1 MKILEIQKVPASH
14 GLLWIR
20 HGFRLIMR
28 NPLQAVSLSM
38 VFALGVFMA
47 LLVPVVGVFFAIL
60 IMPVLMAGYMRVCRS
75 LEYSEKVEPRMIFA
89 GFKFRA
95 TQLATLGGLLLM
107 GMILISMFTA
117 AVGGPVLNEILQNF
131 QKQQDATAFI
141 NALLAPEAGLRLTML
156 MGFAL
161 FFVLMLAM
169 QFAPM
174 LVFFNQL
181 SPRDALLVSLR
192 SSIRNILPFSVYS
205 LLIQLIAFFLSVIPF
220 ELGLLVLLPLGMT
233 SMYVAYRDIFNEK
246 NTADAVNEKY
256 SAGSGE

>member
-14 GLLWIR
+14 GLLWIK
-20 HGFRLIMR
+20 HGVTLIMR
-28 NPLQAVSLSM
+28 SPLQAVSLSLM
-38 VFALGVFMA
+38 FALGIFMA
-47 LLVPVVGVFFAIL
+47 LLVPVVGVFLAIL
-60 IMPVLMAGYMRVCRS
+60 LMPLMMAGYMRVCRS
-75 LEYSEKVEPRMIFA
+75 LEYSEKVDPRMIFA
-89 GFKFRA
+89 GFNLR
-95 TQLATLGGLLLM
+95 TPQLATLGGMLLM

-117 AVGGPVLNEILQNF
+117 AVGGSELSELLKNF
-131 QKQQDATAFI
+131 QIHQDATKFI
-141 NALLAPEAGLRLTML
+141 NTLLAPESGLRLTLL
-156 MGFAL
+156 MSFAL

-181 SPRDALLVSLR
+181 SPKDALLVSLR

-233 SMYVAYRDIFNEK
+233 SMYVAYRDIFNEQDSTEPGK
-246 NTADAVNEKY
+246 VESTARTE
-256 SAGSGE
+256 E